1 VRIEQA
7 YHEANVHG
15 NVGVLGQLDKQVP
28 HACLGCTDG
37 LRRSGLELAVTRHV
51 QKRHVKMHMKKKEK
65 RNQGCACVRKTPDH
79 DDDGHGTAALPV
91 RLGRVLQTTRE
102 TGSENR
108 RTLGHTLMT

>member
-1 VRIEQA
+1 VCVRIEQA

-65 RNQGCACVRKTPDH
+65 RNQGCACVKR
-79 DDDGHGTAALPV
+79 
-91 RLGRVLQTTRE
+91 QTTTTTATAPQLCRCGWD
-102 TGSENR
+102 GSSKR
-108 RTLGHTLMT
+108 HAKQGPKIGGPWATH